1 VACNLKQKSRRKL
14 KCQRHAVTQT
24 EDTDITCPSSLADA
38 IKLRPWVETNLCVAD
53 VKKTTPYTAGSKIST
68 YLVMSGKVKK

>member
-1 VACNLKQKSRRKL
+1 MACNLKQESRRKL

-24 EDTDITCPSSLADA
+24 EDTDITCPSSLAGV

-53 VKKTTPYTAGSKIST
+53 VKKQPLTQQAVK
-68 YLVMSGKVKK
+68 YLPIL